1 MEFRGRLLHDA
12 QDAPNLRQNPTANRV
27 VGPKKSTSPGR
38 KSTQEFE
45 ARLAMLPM
53 GLGGLRRAVG
63 YRRSLQRS
71 GPRLETP
78 KPKPENPDPQP

>member
-1 MEFRGRLLHDA
+1 MMLKTHQTCAKTPLRTGSSA
-12 QDAPNLRQNPTANRV
+12 QKNLQV
-27 VGPKKSTSPGR
+27 PGR